1 MKTSI
6 IKKTLLY
13 NLIIFDFILLNSS
26 TIKISNFFLEKVKK
40 KIKNKSLVRVS
51 LFDLLKSFKQ
61 FIKLFKF
68 IKKYKKKTTIYCW
81 ISSEDTIHFLKYFL
95 KRYNLRCNFKFDFFF
110 PKLLDQNRLAS
121 SLILN
126 YPLSKAKFFSFLYKK
141 IYLIQSINSIDYL
154 DFSNYKIISD
164 LDDYKKLIFFS
175 LILSSIFKK

>member
-1 MKTSI
+1 MNTTS

-40 KIKNKSLVRVS
+40 KIKNKSLVRTS

-61 FIKLFKF
+61 FIKLFKY
-68 IKKYKKKTTIYCW
+68 IKKYKRQTTIYFW
-81 ISSEDTIHFLKYFL
+81 VSSEDTIHFLKYFF
-95 KRYNLRCNFKFDFFF
+95 KRYKLRCNLKFDFFF
-110 PKLLDQNRLAS
+110 PELLNQNHLAS
-121 SLILN
+121 SIIIN
-126 YPLSKAKFFSFLYKK
+126 YPLYKSKFFSFLYKK
-141 IYLIQSINSIDYL
+141 VYLIQSITSSDSL

-175 LILSSIFKK
+175 LILRSIFKK

>member
-1 MKTSI
+1 MNTSI

-13 NLIIFDFILLNSS
+13 NLIIFDFILLDSS

-40 KIKNKSLVRVS
+40 KIKNKSLVRIS

-61 FIKLFKF
+61 FIKLFRY
-68 IKKYKKKTTIYCW
+68 IKKYKKTPIIYYW
-81 ISSEDTIHFLKYFL
+81 ISSEDTIHFLKCFF
-95 KRYNLRCNFKFDFFF
+95 KRYKLRCLFNFNFFF
-110 PKLLDQNRLAS
+110 PEFLGQNRLAS
-121 SLILN
+121 SIIIN
-126 YPLSKAKFFSFLYKK
+126 YSLSKAKFFSFLYKK
-141 IYLIQSINSIDYL
+141 VYLIQSINSIDYL